1 MPEISLRDVMVSFGG
16 PPLLEHVDFVIDTG
30 ERIGLLGRNGAG
42 KSTLLH
48 VLTGAIVPDAGEVIR
63 RQGVRVGALPQN
75 VPRDL
80 SGSVS
85 EYLHNALAADGL
97 EEWEIEKRIDQA
109 LTILRLQA
117 NENVAQLSAGLK
129 RRVLLARTLAQEPDV
144 LLLDEP
150 TNHLDLD
157 VIESLEEYLLRR
169 SGALV
174 FVTHDRRF
182 LQHLATRILD
192 VDRGNV
198 RSFACDYRSYVER
211 KEALLEAE
219 AKANADFDKKLAK
232 EEVWV
237 RRGVK
242 ARLTRNQGRVRA
254 LEAMR
259 AQRRARREFTG
270 NISVQVQEAERSG
283 QLVIDVEEMS
293 YSPTSAPLIQNFTSL
308 ISYGDRIGIVGPN
321 GCGKTTLLKL
331 LLKQIKPQQGIIRH
345 GTRLEIA
352 QFDQLHNTL
361 DDNKTAQENICEKG
375 NMVTVGGSSRHIIG
389 YLGDFL
395 FTPEQ
400 VRRSIQNL
408 SGGERNRLQ
417 LAKLLARPC
426 NLLILDEPTN
436 DLDLETLEL
445 LENLLI
451 EYKGTLIVVSH
462 DREFLDNVVTSLLV
476 FEGPGNLREFVGGY
490 EDWQRQRGTQ
500 NKTAAVVTSEKKP
513 ERKTEKSRRL
523 SYQEKREL
531 ETLPSLID
539 DLEKE
544 KSNCLEMMAKPE
556 FYKQDGTE
564 IATTT
569 ARLKELE
576 EKLKTSYARWETLE
590 AIANNAN

>member
-16 PPLLEHVDFVIDTG
+16 PPLLEHVDFVVDAG

-80 SGSVS
+80 AGSVF
-85 EYLHNALAADGL
+85 EYLYSALAADGL

-109 LTILRLQA
+109 LGILRLQA
-117 NENVAQLSAGLK
+117 NENVEQLSAGLK

-182 LQHLATRILD
+182 LQRLATRILD

-293 YSPTSAPLIQNFTSL
+293 YSPSTAPLIQDFTSL

-331 LLKQIKPQQGIIRH
+331 LLKQIKPQQGLVRH

-361 DDNKTAQENICEKG
+361 DDTKTAQENICEKG
-375 NMVTVGGSSRHIIG
+375 NMVTVGGNSRHIIG

-490 EDWQRQRGTQ
+490 EDWQRQRGTK
-500 NKTAAVVTSEKKP
+500 NKTAANVISEKKP
-513 ERKTEKSRRL
+513 EKKIEKSRRL

-531 ETLPSLID
+531 DSLPSLID
-539 DLEKE
+539 DLEKK
-544 KSNCLEMMAKPE
+544 KSACLEKMAKPE

-576 EKLKTSYARWETLE
+576 EKLKTAYARWETLE